1 MASVELRNLVT
12 GTWRAIVFDGYN
24 PDGTQKRIKRTIK
37 VNPNSTEASQRKQ
50 AQRQADALETDY
62 RRHIITEAKKT
73 RLADV
78 ANEFLDSKPMAE
90 STKAGYIALLE
101 RRIKPK
107 LGSVYVQDLTPRQ
120 IREFYKFL
128 EKDDARPAH
137 KVSKDKGKPQ
147 PKTRSKTGKLSG
159 TSRKHYHQF
168 LSAVLNFAVR
178 SGYITINP
186 IAAVDPPRQDTPET
200 EILEGKDVGELMNAL
215 EQLPDIMWR
224 AFFTLDLFSSC
235 RPGEIIALNWSD
247 LETREDEQ
255 AEKQYILTIRAG
267 SNHVKGK
274 GTIRTDRPKTRA
286 SIRMIVLPP
295 EAVRPLLLWKSE
307 QAQQRQKCG
316 DCWEEPDAMFTS
328 EIGRRLYIS
337 TPTHKWREIQKEYN
351 LKDVPLYSLRHTG
364 ASLLIAAGCDVK
376 EVSGRLGHSRTSTT
390 LDTYTHLFE
399 KVQQHTADVMSAAI
413 KRAKKEAHNSP
424 SCE

>member
-1 MASVELRNLVT
+1 MATVELRNLET
-12 GTWRAIVFDGYN
+12 GTWRAVISDGYN
-24 PDGTQKRIKRTIK
+24 PDGTQKRIRRTVK

-62 RRHIITEAKKT
+62 RRHVITEAKKT

-78 ANEFLDSKPMAE
+78 AEEFLSNKPMAE
-90 STKAGYIALLE
+90 STKAGYRALFE

-107 LGSVYVQDLTPRQ
+107 LGNVYVQDLTPRQ
-120 IREFYKFL
+120 IREFYKWL
-128 EKDDARPAH
+128 ETDPARPAH
-137 KVSKDKGKPQ
+137 KVSKDKDKPE

-168 LSAVLNFAVR
+168 LSAVLNFAVK
-178 SGYITINP
+178 SGYIVVNP

-215 EQLPDIMWR
+215 EQLPDTMWR

-235 RPGEIIALNWSD
+235 RPGELIALNWDD
-247 LETREDEQ
+247 LEIKKEESG
-255 AEKQYILTIRAG
+255 EKQYILTIRAG
-267 SNHVKGK
+267 SNHIKGK
-274 GTIRTDRPKTRA
+274 GTIRTDKPKTKS

-295 EAVRPLLLWKSE
+295 EAVRPLLSWKSE
-307 QAQQRQKCG
+307 QAKQRLACG
-316 DCWEEPDAMFTS
+316 NIWEEPEAMFTN
-328 EIGRRLYIS
+328 ETGKRLYIS

-399 KVQQHTADVMSAAI
+399 RVQQHTADVMSAAI
-413 KRAKKEAHNSP
+413 AKAREAQ
-424 SCE
+424 